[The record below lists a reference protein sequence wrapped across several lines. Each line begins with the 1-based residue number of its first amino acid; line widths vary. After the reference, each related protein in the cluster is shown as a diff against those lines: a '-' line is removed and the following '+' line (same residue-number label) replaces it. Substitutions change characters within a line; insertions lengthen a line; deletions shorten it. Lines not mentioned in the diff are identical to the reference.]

1 MNSKTSLIRIFTS
14 KFHIL
19 KSIQN
24 ASSIENGSFESNLIP
39 KYHFHFV
46 QHPTQK
52 YEIIKKLTSSVE
64 IRKYSATMC
73 HFVRVDKGGIE
84 IRDKDK
90 DKDDDDD
97 KIDVFKRIT
106 KNDENNQ
113 QLPFYLCRPFPK
125 IFENIFGKEVG
136 DEKIWIKEIPE
147 MIVAASKFSG
157 QTEID
162 DYLRVRNEILN
173 AIGPVDAK
181 NYDFVNLFTSD
192 NKIDY
197 EVWIRRVKF

>member
-1 MNSKTSLIRIFTS
+1 
-14 KFHIL
+14 
-19 KSIQN
+19 
-24 ASSIENGSFESNLIP
+24 
-39 KYHFHFV
+39 
-46 QHPTQK
+46 
-52 YEIIKKLTSSVE
+52 
-64 IRKYSATMC
+64 
-73 HFVRVDKGGIE
+73 
-84 IRDKDK
+84 
-90 DKDDDDD
+90 
-97 KIDVFKRIT
+97 
-106 KNDENNQ
+106 
-113 QLPFYLCRPFPK
+113 
-125 IFENIFGKEVG
+125 
-136 DEKIWIKEIPE
+136 